1 MTTSPFVS
9 AFADLI
15 NAQKI
20 HAICKKI
27 QKNSQ
32 EIQKKFKDFAKNL
45 QKIQK
50 NQKISSPFRALPTR
64 QILCRLCPLKSL

>member
-1 MTTSPFVS
+1 MAASPFVS

-32 EIQKKFKDFAKNL
+32 KNSKKFKDFAKKL

-50 NQKISSPFRALPTR
+50 NLKKIKKFLALFVHY
-64 QILCRLCPLKSL
+64 QLGKFYVGFIL